1 MLREYKRDPRFENEH
16 CAPYLSD
23 WDPDAANDIKLLSGK
38 NSCTAQTDSDVVDNK
53 DN

>member
-23 WDPDAANDIKLLSGK
+23 WDSDG
-38 NSCTAQTDSDVVDNK
+38 DSDGKDDGYENKHGDGKIDNAI
-53 DN
+53 